1 MKDVVR
7 RWLRPVPATVWVL
20 WGLQTVF
27 VVRLLS
33 ERKTVV
39 ESLPIFFLGIA
50 MTGFALWAYGW
61 LAVLTTPRQRAA
73 ALAWNGAAVVFYAAL
88 LMYHWHS
95 KAQFD
100 WGVMW
105 RFRSELLGPEVR
117 GMVGSLLGW
126 RTYAFLGI
134 ALAGILL
141 FEAAGEFVSKPD
153 RPRWRWSAAGLA
165 GAVAAVL
172 TLGPVPAR
180 DEFTASLR
188 SIRGSLLL
196 ERLMPK
202 TVGGGAYPYV
212 RRPIPAGRSVAPAR
226 RPHVFI
232 VLIESFNA
240 NFVEARTGDGREYT
254 PFFNSLI
261 PKGVYVEGFHGNS
274 MESSRGQLSLLCSL
288 WPSLRGQVFDVYR
301 GLRLHCL
308 PEMLRKQGYTTV
320 FDQATR
326 YLKFEETGPFM
337 SANGFDVVRAAMDR
351 EAPHR
356 DPGKVWGW
364 GLQDDVFFEEFF
376 AYLDAKR
383 GLEAAGGAEP
393 RFFAMLCT
401 ISSHFPDN
409 EIPAA
414 QKFLFP
420 NASGGKAGY
429 ANSIYLADTYLRT
442 FFRELEARD
451 DLKDSIVIVTGDH
464 SYPTGEHGNVS
475 SQVGFYEELFR
486 TPLLILWPGVLEPR
500 RLRRELWSQIDVAPT
515 ILDMLGIEVPNHFL
529 GRSILRG
536 FDPGRDRVHLIQP
549 DDGGFIGV
557 IAENDLKYVL
567 GIARDEE
574 FVFDLR
580 RDPREERNLIDQ
592 YRNTKE
598 LEQFRHEVGRVL
610 LNQKLTEENR
620 IWPPEGVAP

>member
-1 MKDVVR
+1 MID
-7 RWLRPVPATVWVL
+7 
-20 WGLQTVF
+20 
-27 VVRLLS
+27 
-33 ERKTVV
+33 
-39 ESLPIFFLGIA
+39 SLPIFLLEIA
-50 MTGFALWAYGW
+50 VTFFALWVDGW
-61 LAVLTTPRQRAA
+61 LVVLTTPRHRAA
-73 ALAWNGAAVVFYAAL
+73 ALAWNALAVVFYAVL

-95 KAQFD
+95 RAQFD

-105 RFRSELLGPEVR
+105 RFRGELLNPEVR

-126 RTYAFLGI
+126 RTYAFLGT
-134 ALAGILL
+134 ALAGILA
-141 FEAAGEFVSKPD
+141 FEVAGEFISKPD
-153 RPRWRWSAAGLA
+153 RPRRRWLATGMA

-172 TLGPVPAR
+172 TLGPVLAR

-188 SIRGSLLL
+188 SIRGSL
-196 ERLMPK
+196 RLARMMPK
-202 TVGGGAYPYV
+202 TVGGQRYPYL
-212 RRPIPAGRSVAPAR
+212 RRPAPAR
-226 RPHVFI
+226 PSDASATRPHVFV
-232 VLIESFNA
+232 VLVESFNA
-240 NFVEARTGDGREYT
+240 GYVEARTGDGREYT

-261 PKGVYVEGFHGNS
+261 PKGVFVEGFHGNS
-274 MESSRGQLSLLCSL
+274 MESPRGQFSLLCSL

-308 PEMLRKQGYTTV
+308 PEILREQGYATV

-326 YLKFEETGPFM
+326 SLKFEDTGTFM
-337 SANGFDVVRAAMDR
+337 SANGFDVVRASMDR
-351 EAPHR
+351 EAPNR
-356 DPGKVWGW
+356 DPKKVWGW

-376 AYLDAKR
+376 TYLDGEQA
-383 GLEAAGGAEP
+383 LEAAAGASP

-429 ANSIYLADTYLRT
+429 ANSIYLADSYLKT

-451 DLKDSIVIVTGDH
+451 YLKDSIVIVTGDH
-464 SYPTGEHGNVS
+464 SFPTGEHGNAS
-475 SQVGFYEELFR
+475 SQAGFYEELFR
-486 TPLLILWPGVLEPR
+486 TPLLILWPGHLEPR
-500 RLRRELWSQIDVAPT
+500 RIRGEPWSQIDVAPT
-515 ILDMLGIEVPNHFL
+515 ILDLLALRVPNHFL
-529 GRSILRG
+529 GRSMLAG
-536 FDPGRDRVHLIQP
+536 FDPARDRVHLIQP
-549 DDGGFIGV
+549 DDGGFVGV
-557 IAENDLKYVL
+557 IAGDGLKYVL

-580 RDPREERNLIDQ
+580 RDPLEERNLIDR

-598 LEQFRHEVGRVL
+598 LQQFRHEVGRVL
-610 LNQKLTEENR
+610 LNEKLAEESR